1 MNAHFARCSAWVAA
15 LLTLID
21 AAAAFAEDY
30 ADYDPATAVP
40 EVSAPL
46 FVVLAYSAIWLC
58 VVGFCVMIWR
68 RQRRIEL
75 QLAELQQSLAGET
88 ATPPERSA

>member
-1 MNAHFARCSAWVAA
+1 MNAHLARRTVWVAA
-15 LLTLID
+15 LLALVDT
-21 AAAAFAEDY
+21 AAVLADDY

-58 VVGFCVMIWR
+58 VVGYAVMIWR
-68 RQRRIEL
+68 RQRRIDE
-75 QLAELQQSLAGET
+75 QLAELRQRLAGET
-88 ATPPERSA
+88 AAGPRNA